1 VIVDEIALAI
11 ADDAPSGTYD
21 IAVGMYD
28 AISGGRLPVT
38 DASDHPLPD
47 DQAVL
52 PVEIIVAGG
61 PQ

>member
-1 VIVDEIALAI
+1 VIVDEIALTVA
-11 ADDAPSGTYD
+11 ADAPDGAYH

-38 DASDHPLPD
+38 DRSGHPLPD